1 MKPEDEPTRSIMD
14 QLLSELFGGNLVIL
28 LLALFIILCLFLAI
42 RIVPQS
48 EQHVVERFG
57 RLKSVLGPGINFI
70 VPFLDRVA
78 HKVSILERQL
88 PNASQDAITADNVL
102 VQIDTSVFYRILE
115 PEKTVYRIRDVDGA
129 IATTVAG
136 IVRAEIGKME
146 LDEVQSNRSMLIPTI
161 KASVEDAVDDWGIE
175 VTRAEILDVNLDQA
189 TRDAM
194 LQQLNAERE
203 RRAAVTRA
211 EGQKRAVELQAD
223 GELYAARQA
232 AEARRVEAD
241 AEAYATGVVAEAIA
255 KGGLEA
261 VQYNIALE
269 QVKAIGSGGSGAG
282 VADDDRAGG
291 CGRCLRQGVP
301 DAERARLMWSEW
313 WVWGVAAIVLAVGE
327 VLSAVLRAA
336 GFRHRGGRG
345 GADPAGRRAAG
356 GLAGRVAAGA
366 VPGLRGGVADR
377 VAGAEEMAGGL

>member
-1 MKPEDEPTRSIMD
+1 MDALID
-14 QLLSELFGGNLVIL
+14 QLAGGDIVVL
-28 LLALFIILCLFLAI
+28 LLAFFILLCIYLAI

-146 LDEVQSNRSMLIPTI
+146 LDDVQANRSALISTI
-161 KASVEDAVDDWGIE
+161 KTSVEDAVDAWGIE

-223 GELYAARQA
+223 ADLYAARQE
-232 AEARRVEAD
+232 AEARRVQAD
-241 AEAYATGVVAEAIA
+241 AEAYATNVVAEAIA

-261 VQYNIALE
+261 VQYNIALK
-269 QVKAIGSGGSGAG
+269 QVEAIGA
-282 VADDDRAGG
+282 VAGG
-291 CGRCLRQGVP
+291 QGNQTIIVP
-301 DAERARLMWSEW
+301 ADAVDAFGKAFQMLK
-313 WVWGVAAIVLAVGE
+313 
-327 VLSAVLRAA
+327 
-336 GFRHRGGRG
+336 GRG
-345 GADPAGRRAAG
+345 
-356 GLAGRVAAGA
+356 
-366 VPGLRGGVADR
+366 
-377 VAGAEEMAGGL
+377 

>member
-1 MKPEDEPTRSIMD
+1 
-14 QLLSELFGGNLVIL
+14 
-28 LLALFIILCLFLAI
+28 
-42 RIVPQS
+42 
-48 EQHVVERFG
+48 
-57 RLKSVLGPGINFI
+57 
-70 VPFLDRVA
+70 
-78 HKVSILERQL
+78 L

-146 LDEVQSNRSMLIPTI
+146 LDEVQSNRSMLIQTI
-161 KASVEDAVDDWGIE
+161 KTSVEDAVDNWGIE

-223 GELYAARQA
+223 GELYAARQE
-232 AEARRVEAD
+232 AEARRVAAD

-255 KGGLEA
+255 RGGLEA

-269 QVKAIGSGGSGAG
+269 QVKAIAQVAQGQGSQT
-282 VADDDRAGG
+282 VIVPADAVDAFGKAFQMLK
-291 CGRCLRQGVP
+291 GR
-301 DAERARLMWSEW
+301 S
-313 WVWGVAAIVLAVGE
+313 
-327 VLSAVLRAA
+327 
-336 GFRHRGGRG
+336 
-345 GADPAGRRAAG
+345 
-356 GLAGRVAAGA
+356 
-366 VPGLRGGVADR
+366 
-377 VAGAEEMAGGL
+377 